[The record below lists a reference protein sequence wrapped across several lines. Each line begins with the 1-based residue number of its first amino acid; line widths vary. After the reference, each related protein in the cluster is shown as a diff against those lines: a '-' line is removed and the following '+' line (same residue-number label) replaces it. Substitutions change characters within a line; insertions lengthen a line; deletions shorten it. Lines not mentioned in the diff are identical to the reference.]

1 MNNNFS
7 SMYVSILKE
16 TLIRIDL
23 LINSKTIK
31 NEERLRLYELREFIT
46 IVMFANTVND
56 EALKQA
62 MRLKFGR

>member
-1 MNNNFS
+1 
-7 SMYVSILKE
+7 MYVSILKE